1 MDFCEKIEKVLEKFL
16 ACKSVLKIEI
26 CNGRNKKVKK
36 SKMVKSKYEIRTDLP
51 SARAR
56 RFESDERD
64 LSPAVFTIARLVLE
78 NWTRTSLRPYATPSL
93 YVFFLIVW
101 S

>member
-1 MDFCEKIEKVLEKFL
+1 MEKVEK
-16 ACKSVLKIEI
+16 VE
-26 CNGRNKKVKK
+26 K
-36 SKMVKSKYEIRTDLP
+36 SKMVESEYEIRTDLP

-64 LSPAVFTIARLVLE
+64 LSPAVFTTARLVLE
-78 NWTRTSLRPYATPSL
+78 NWTRMSLQPYATPSL
-93 YVFFLIVW
+93 HIFSLIVW

>member
-1 MDFCEKIEKVLEKFL
+1 MEKLRKAK
-16 ACKSVLKIEI
+16 
-26 CNGRNKKVKK
+26 
-36 SKMVKSKYEIRTDLP
+36 KMVESEYEIRTDLP

-64 LSPAVFTIARLVLE
+64 LSPVVFTIARLILE

-93 YVFFLIVW
+93 IVSSLIVW

>member
-1 MDFCEKIEKVLEKFL
+1 MEKI
-16 ACKSVLKIEI
+16 
-26 CNGRNKKVKK
+26 RNVEK
-36 SKMVKSKYEIRTDLP
+36 SKMMEGENEICTDLP

-56 RFESDERD
+56 HLESDERD
-64 LSPAVFTIARLVLE
+64 LSPAVITSVRLVLE

-93 YVFFLIVW
+93 NVFSLIVW